1 MADRLSGAVPKH
13 ATYVQ
18 GGLPVGLDSK
28 RRTIRLVPQTGT
40 GAYTPDGSNVIRIDI
55 PRTIG
60 FLDTQN
66 SYLRFRIKVDST
78 QAKLDFPCYMD
89 KNGMSWCE
97 RFEVVSNNGSVLE
110 SIHDYNLL
118 VNLLHKSTSPD
129 DYRLTSGKML
139 DNQGSRAER
148 MANLAS
154 TNGRMFCCGLD
165 ASGIFGGNTKYLP
178 CQFIDGALTL
188 EFSLASFSDCFVG
201 TPAGTSS
208 GSYTVWNVEYVA
220 ECISFGQD
228 FNYLF
233 EQQLRTNGIDIAFH
247 SYRSH
252 HHALQTGGDQVI
264 QLAQNSKSVKGVY
277 VVMRD
282 KDRYRSANF
291 ESLSQYKSGRIQQ
304 WQLDLGGRLF
314 PEFPVDLKN
323 TGEAGNYATNLN
335 SFNHFRDQNG
345 GSEIT
350 RETFAPYN
358 NSANLQ
364 YNSGY
369 NNTSEIT
376 ARFYGYLLSNGRLK
390 NAAVSGKAAIL
401 ENNAIAIA
409 AAAGTMFGAGASAL
423 YHSTSVFFKPSNLFD
438 MKDMKLGDRFKINL
452 LGTAATTDFRIDNEN
467 YSQADGHETAKD
479 GPHAQYLYCV
489 GIGLDVVRQTA
500 TAAGA
505 GALPHYE
512 TLRGCVALAKLMTP
526 TATAAQVWSADA
538 YMAAEFT
545 PTTETCTGAYSVA
558 NWLHGKCY
566 LDRVPS
572 DTDYYIGQSFETH
585 EEHEKLISGMD
596 TTNTVP
602 LHINLKFGNTLT
614 ANPNP
619 PIKQGDLLTA
629 FLHYDAVM
637 RIEPDG
643 SVVSSM

>member
-1 MADRLSGAVPKH
+1 MSLSGAVPKH

-40 GAYTPDGSNVIRIDI
+40 GTYTPGGSNIIRIDI

-66 SYLRFRIKVDST
+66 SYLRFRLAVAATDVNLQS
-78 QAKLDFPCYMD
+78 PCYMD

-118 VNLLHKSTSPD
+118 VNLLHKATSPD
-129 DYRLTSGKML
+129 DYRLTSGKIL

-148 MANLAS
+148 MGNLAS
-154 TNGRMFCCGLD
+154 TKGRMFCCGLD

-201 TPAGTSS
+201 TPAAGTSGGYS
-208 GSYTVWNVEYVA
+208 ITNVEYVA
-220 ECISFGQD
+220 ECILFGQD
-228 FNYLF
+228 FNFLF

-252 HHALQTGGDQVI
+252 HHSLQAGGDQVV
-264 QLAQNSKSVKGVY
+264 QLSQNSKSVKGVY
-277 VVMRD
+277 IVMRD
-282 KDRYRSANF
+282 ADRYRSANF
-291 ESLSQYKSGRIQQ
+291 ESLSQYKSGRIEQ

-323 TGEAGNYATNLN
+323 TGEASNYASNLN

-358 NSANLQ
+358 NVANLQ
-364 YNSGY
+364 YNTSY
-369 NNTSEIT
+369 ANTGEIT
-376 ARFYGYLLSNGRLK
+376 ARFYGYLLTNGRAK
-390 NAAVSGKAAIL
+390 NSAITG
-401 ENNAIAIA
+401 IA
-409 AAAGTMFGAGASAL
+409 AAAENGAGAIVATSGKLFEVTAGTGH

-438 MKDMKLGDRFKINL
+438 MKDLKLGDRFKVQL
-452 LGTAATTDFRIDNEN
+452 LGAAPKADYRIDTEN
-467 YSQADGHETAKD
+467 YSKADGHVNASD
-479 GPHAQYLYCV
+479 GAHGQYLYCV
-489 GIGLDVVRQTA
+489 GIGLDVVRQASGT
-500 TAAGA
+500 TF
-505 GALPHYE
+505 E
-512 TLRGCVALAKLMTP
+512 TIRGCVALAKLMTP
-526 TATAAQVWSADA
+526 TATAAQVWSENA

-545 PTTETCTGAYSVA
+545 PTSSMCTGPYSKA
-558 NWLHGKCY
+558 NWLGGKCY
-566 LDRVPS
+566 LDRVPF

-602 LHINLKFGNTLT
+602 LHINMKFAATT
-614 ANPNP
+614 DRANPNP
-619 PIKQGDLLTA
+619 PSKQGDLLTA
-629 FLHYDAVM
+629 FLHYDAVI